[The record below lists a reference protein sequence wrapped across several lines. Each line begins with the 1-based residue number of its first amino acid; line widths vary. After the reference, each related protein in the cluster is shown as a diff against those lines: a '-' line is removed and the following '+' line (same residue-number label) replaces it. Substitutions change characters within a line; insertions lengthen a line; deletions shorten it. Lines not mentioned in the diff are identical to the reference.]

1 MAAPAPLLALHSP
14 KPVGSQSRF
23 TLLNRRIF
31 GHHPRPSL
39 LCWSLVS
46 LVGAF
51 SLLVSF
57 RFLLGDNSRSRWT
70 FLPFSKS
77 QPPSPAE
84 PRTDSFLPFDT
95 TSSFHPVSY
104 SESESQSKS
113 ISDLCA
119 NFPHHITQN
128 RIQAVLKIGHG
139 ECQDKLDAQLNSVSA
154 CFQPGEL
161 LIFSDLD
168 EDLKTKHPPS
178 NRRPFNLPS
187 SYFDPYPHNE
197 GQTTQAEEFT
207 NYEAMI
213 ALAKEGNLTTENDP
227 TRKDNT
233 GWKLDK
239 YKFLAEVE
247 RAWEMRPN
255 KEWYVFYETDTYVVW
270 DNLFRFLLGGLD
282 PNKEWYMGS
291 PSPGRVDNDYADPE
305 QNGRR
310 TKIKTWFANGG
321 PGFVLSRG
329 AMEKLLRREMRRESE
344 EGRLVMPPLT
354 LKWLDTIRSD
364 CCGDSVLGWALWKVG
379 FKLSGMFPMF
389 NVYPLHGVPFS
400 ERKWCQ
406 PVLTMHKTLPA
417 DMEGLWRWEQ
427 GVRRLGR
434 PLLYADLYEFRH
446 PGSIQGE
453 VHKNWDNTNYDK
465 QAKGGQDVGAK
476 TLDECEK
483 ACQDDEK
490 CLQYMWRGEDRHSC
504 VLQVFINLGL
514 EKQPERK
521 EKNITFENPHKG
533 EPAWRLEVEV
543 TSFTSGWMTDRIE
556 GWKSE
561 HECTRVDWLWPSL
574 DRYF

>member
-1 MAAPAPLLALHSP
+1 MAAPAPLLALKSP

-23 TLLNRRIF
+23 
-31 GHHPRPSL
+31 
-39 LCWSLVS
+39 
-46 LVGAF
+46 
-51 SLLVSF
+51 
-57 RFLLGDNSRSRWT
+57 
-70 FLPFSKS
+70 LPF
-77 QPPSPAE
+77 E
-84 PRTDSFLPFDT
+84 T

-104 SESESQSKS
+104 SESETQSKS

-119 NFPHHITQN
+119 NFPHHISQN

-139 ECQDKLDAQLNSVSA
+139 ESRDKLDAQLNSVSA

-168 EDLKTKHPPS
+168 EDLVLSSS
-178 NRRPFNLPS
+178 NTTEKKEQNIHRAIDIVANLPS
-187 SYFDPYPHNE
+187 SYFDPYPHSE

-213 ALAKEGNLTTENDP
+213 ALSKQGKLTTENDP

-233 GWKLDK
+233 GWKVDK

-247 RAWEMRPN
+247 RAWDMRPN

-282 PNKEWYMGS
+282 PDKEWYMGS
-291 PSPGRVDNDYADPE
+291 PSPGRVDNDYAGPE
-305 QNGRR
+305 QNGQR

-329 AMEKLLRREMRRESE
+329 AMGKLLRRESE
-344 EGRLVMPPLT
+344 EGRLVTPPLT

-379 FKLSGMFPMF
+379 IKLNGMFPMF

-427 GVRRLGR
+427 GVRKLGR

-446 PGSIQGE
+446 PGSSKGE
-453 VHKNWDNTNYDK
+453 VRKNWDNTNYDK
-465 QAKGGQDVGAK
+465 QAKGGHDVGAK

-521 EKNITFENPHKG
+521 EKNITVENPHKG
-533 EPAWRLEVEV
+533 EPAWRIEVEV

-556 GWKSE
+556 EWKSE
-561 HECTRVDWLWPSL
+561 HECTGVDWLWPSL